1 MFKDVPSWL
10 LYMPSGEVIGSV
22 AYTLSF
28 ALFETLVV
36 LLIALLVGMI
46 IPRRWVV
53 DKYVPVVSTWLVT
66 LAIMAIVF
74 QHYIIHHLPKRNL
87 VIGFSLILMLVTA
100 ITLRFPKVGEVW
112 CWIAERLVVLT
123 FIYIFFDVLGVLIV
137 IIRNL

>member
-1 MFKDVPSWL
+1 M
-10 LYMPSGEVIGSV
+10 
-22 AYTLSF
+22 
-28 ALFETLVV
+28 
-36 LLIALLVGMI
+36 

-53 DKYVPVVSTWLVT
+53 DKYVPMVSTWLVT

-87 VIGFSLILMLVTA
+87 IVGFSLILVLVTA
-100 ITLRFPKVGEVW
+100 IALRFPKVGEVW
-112 CWIAERLVVLT
+112 RWIGERLVVLT